1 MLAYA
6 DFASRADEAFPIV
19 GTGRKL
25 TREKN
30 LDAPLQEITSGRIL
44 PADGLSACTFAAAI
58 KPGGK
63 HAGVVKYDK
72 VARLK
77 QVGQVAELAV
87 GVAAV
92 GPTQVKHSRA
102 IASRERLLSN
112 KFVGKK
118 EMKVGNQHD
127 VDYKREGTFERMQ
140 ED

>member
-1 MLAYA
+1 
-6 DFASRADEAFPIV
+6 
-19 GTGRKL
+19 
-25 TREKN
+25 
-30 LDAPLQEITSGRIL
+30 
-44 PADGLSACTFAAAI
+44 LSARAFAAAI

-92 GPTQVKHSRA
+92 GPTEVKHPRA

-127 VDYKREGTFERMQ
+127 VDYKREGLSRRDAEG
-140 ED
+140 